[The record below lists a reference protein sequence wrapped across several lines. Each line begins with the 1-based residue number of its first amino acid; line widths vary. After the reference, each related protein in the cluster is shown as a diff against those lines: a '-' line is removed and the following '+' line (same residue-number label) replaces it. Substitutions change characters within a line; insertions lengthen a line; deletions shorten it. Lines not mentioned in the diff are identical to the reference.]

1 MLFLERSL
9 VILSQSAVV
18 GVHVHGTDG
27 YAQEKHTENMDN
39 SVVLLP
45 HFNV

>member
-18 GVHVHGTDG
+18 AVHVHATDG
-27 YAQEKHTENMDN
+27 YAQEKHRHRKHGQF
-39 SVVLLP
+39 SFISPSL
-45 HFNV
+45 

>member
-27 YAQEKHTENMDN
+27 YAQEKHRHRKHGQF
-39 SVVLLP
+39 SCIIASL
-45 HFNV
+45 